1 MRSRIFCFQLVNDRK
16 GVQMGEKDRWLKD
29 MGEVISLKRPKRE
42 DTGCDGD
49 LRKERLPPLCGTNM
63 SLRAQS

>member
-1 MRSRIFCFQLVNDRK
+1 
-16 GVQMGEKDRWLKD
+16 MGEKDRWLKD

-49 LRKERLPPLCGTNM
+49 LRKERLAPLCGTNM
-63 SLRAQS
+63 SLRTQS